1 MKRAQDTGRA
11 WIEIRRDALRQNVV
25 ALRTLLPPRCE
36 LMPALKANAYG
47 HGALPV
53 ARELNCLGVR
63 AFCVATVGEGM
74 ELRQGGVEGLILVLG
89 YTPPEDFA
97 LLPAWDLTQAA
108 ID

>member
-1 MKRAQDTGRA
+1 MKRAQDTGAA

-53 ARELNCLGVR
+53 ARELNCLACGRFAWLRWGKEWNCGR
-63 AFCVATVGEGM
+63 A
-74 ELRQGGVEGLILVLG
+74 
-89 YTPPEDFA
+89 
-97 LLPAWDLTQAA
+97 AWKD
-108 ID
+108 